1 MLGLKSRKLISLILS
16 FMLLLISAIPYGV
29 GAAHAAQAGK
39 GSPYVKVSGGLGHSL
54 ALKSNGTV
62 VAWGYNNFGQLNVP
76 AGLDGVTSI
85 AAGYYHSLALK
96 SDGSIVAWGY
106 NNSGQSNVPAGLD
119 GVVAI
124 AAGLDH
130 SLALRADG
138 TVVVWGSNTDGQLNV
153 PIGLDG
159 VVAIAA
165 GSHHSLALKSDGSIV
180 AWGRNN
186 TGQLNVPAGL
196 DGVVAIAAG
205 MNHSLALKSD
215 GTVVVWGSNVNGQ
228 TSVPAGLDGVTAIA
242 AGGYHS
248 LALKSDGSVVAWGRN
263 AYGQSN
269 VPTELDGVAAIAA
282 GDQHSLALKSDG
294 TIVAWGYNSYGQ
306 SNVPARTAM
315 PVKAVG
321 IAAGYSHSLALKSD
335 GAVVAWGYNN
345 SGQSSVPAG
354 LDGVTA
360 IAAGVDHSLAL
371 KADGTVVVWG
381 DNSRG
386 QRNVPAGLDGVVAIA
401 ANGWH
406 SLALKSDG
414 TVVAWG
420 YNNSG
425 QSSVPAGLDG
435 VVAIAAGM
443 HHSLALKSDGT
454 IVSWGSNSYGQR
466 NVPAGLDGVV
476 AIAAGERHSLALKA
490 DGTVV
495 AWGEN
500 ILGQANVPAGLN
512 GVAEIAAGE
521 FHSLALKADGTVVG
535 WGDNNFGQANV
546 PAGLDGVVAIA
557 AGMRNSMALKSD
569 GTVVAW
575 GSNNF
580 GQLNIPGDDRLSGLT
595 VQGGGLNPSFSPS
608 VTAYTCYIGTSVSS
622 VHITATLADTNYAEL
637 YVNNQPHPSGTAA
650 TVSVSGTPMVIP
662 IRVEPHLKPPRTYTI
677 TVLPD
682 DTPPDVQ
689 FAANGNATPSQSAES
704 TVTVTDAESGVDAD
718 SLQYAWSQS
727 TAPPADGWTDF
738 ADGDTLRQ
746 TSGDGNWYLHI
757 RAQDLA
763 GNVADAVSNAFVLDN
778 TAPELALNGSN
789 PMNIPQGGTYAEP
802 GAVALDAI
810 DGAIPASSITISG
823 AVDTTRLG
831 NYPIQYEVTDR
842 AGNTASVIRD
852 VNVYDGD
859 GPAIYLN
866 GPNPMTVEANSPFA
880 DPGATAQD
888 VQDGDLSA
896 SITVTGTVD
905 TSTLGTYTLAY
916 NVSDAAG
923 NAAAT
928 VTRTVYVQD
937 TQPPV
942 LTLLG
947 DSAMNVPLGAAFAD
961 PGAQATD
968 AYYGDISD
976 RIVVTGTV
984 DTSHAGK
991 YTLRYSAEDPSGN
1004 AAAVIRDVNVYDGD
1018 GPAIYLNGPNPMTV
1032 EANSPFADPGATA
1045 QDVQDGDLSA
1055 SITVTG
1061 TVDTS
1066 TLGTYTLAYNVSD
1079 AAGNAAATVTRTV
1092 YVQDT
1097 QPPVLTLLGD
1107 SAMNVPLGAAFADP
1121 GAQATDAY
1129 YGDISDRIVVSG
1141 AVDTHKAGTYR
1152 LRYNVTDPSGNAA
1165 AEVTRTV
1172 TVTAPAGSGG
1182 SSGSDGSGDS
1192 GYSGN
1197 SGTGGGSAALHQ
1209 VIIKI
1214 NGLVKRVD
1222 ALYESSDGQR
1232 ITRIFPTVGQ
1242 LSEALAAQSYYIRI
1256 EAQDIGEAVKMD
1268 LPAASLLHAVEL
1280 RQDAWL
1286 EWSVNGNGQRLPL
1299 HVLQGIPKEA
1309 TVTFGIAAAVGSVSD
1324 TSNGAIASVDGE
1336 PLLPHPVVYSLEA
1349 NDGSSMNWGRTYATL
1364 TAHLP
1369 EPANPY
1375 QATAVRIDENGRIR
1389 FVPSIFSNNGLVTIR
1404 SPYDG
1409 AYAVIETDHSFADVN
1424 GHWAQED
1431 IVLMANKLL
1440 IEGRGQGLFVPDDSV
1455 SRAEFAAM
1463 LVRALGLDDEPNGA
1477 APFRDVAPGAWYA
1490 GAVRAAQQH
1499 QLVVGFEDGTFRPEA
1514 PITREQMAVMII
1526 RAMEYAGYAPDA
1538 NGATTRT
1545 FADEADIAPW
1555 ARDAVDRLT
1564 GASIIRGL
1572 TETKFGPREHASRA
1586 QSAALLKRTLQAM
1599 QFINP

>member
-1 MLGLKSRKLISLILS
+1 MLFFKSRKLISLILS

-29 GAAHAAQAGK
+29 GAAQAGK

-76 AGLDGVTSI
+76 AALDGVTSI

-248 LALKSDGSVVAWGRN
+248 LALKSDGTVVAWGRN

-306 SNVPARTAM
+306 SNVPAGLAK
-315 PVKAVG
+315 PVKGTG

-335 GAVVAWGYNN
+335 GTVVAWGYNYY
-345 SGQSSVPAG
+345 GQTNVPAG
-354 LDGVTA
+354 LEGVTA

-406 SLALKSDG
+406 SLALKADG

-420 YNNSG
+420 YNNSD

-466 NVPAGLDGVV
+466 NAPAGLDGVV
-476 AIAAGERHSLALKA
+476 AIAAGERHSLALKS

-500 ILGQANVPAGLN
+500 FLGQANVPAGLN
-512 GVAEIAAGE
+512 GVAAIAAGE
-521 FHSLALKADGTVVG
+521 FHSLALKADGTIVG
-535 WGDNNFGQANV
+535 WGDKNFGQANV
-546 PAGLDGVVAIA
+546 PAGLDGVTGIA

-575 GSNNF
+575 GSSNF
-580 GQLNIPGDDRLSGLT
+580 GQLNIPGDVRLSGLT

-608 VTAYTCYIGTSVSS
+608 VTAYTYYIGSSVSS
-622 VHITATLADTNYAEL
+622 VQVTATLADAAHAEL
-637 YVNNQPHPSGTAA
+637 YVNNQPHASGTAA
-650 TVSVSGTPMVIP
+650 TVNVPGASTVIP
-662 IRVEPHLKPPRTYTI
+662 VRVEPYLNPPRTYTI
-677 TVLPD
+677 TVLRD

-689 FAANGNATPSQSAES
+689 FAANGNATPAQNAES
-704 TVTVTDAESGVDAD
+704 TVTVNDAESGVDAA

-727 TAPPADGWTDF
+727 TAPPADGWNVF
-738 ADGDTLRQ
+738 ANGDTLRQ

-789 PMNIPQGGTYAEP
+789 PMNIPQGGTYTEL
-802 GAVALDAI
+802 GATAFDDN
-810 DGAIPASSITISG
+810 DGVIPSSSIMISG
-823 AVDTTRLG
+823 TVDTARLG
-831 NYPIQYEVTDR
+831 NYTVQYTAADR
-842 AGNTASVIRD
+842 AGNTATVTRD
-852 VNVYDGD
+852 VYVYDGD
-859 GPAIYLN
+859 EPAIELI

-880 DPGATAQD
+880 DPGATAYD
-888 VQDGDLSA
+888 VQDGDLTA
-896 SITVTGTVD
+896 SIQVTGAVE
-905 TSTLGTYTLAY
+905 TSVLGTYSLSY
-916 NVSDAAG
+916 DVSDTAG

-947 DSAMNVPLGAAFAD
+947 DPVMSVPFGAAFAD

-968 AYYGDISD
+968 AYYGDVSHL
-976 RIVVTGTV
+976 IVVIGMV
-984 DTSHAGK
+984 DTGKAGV
-991 YTLRYSAEDPSGN
+991 YTLRYSVEDPSGN
-1004 AAAVIRDVNVYDGD
+1004 AA
-1018 GPAIYLNGPNPMTV
+1018 
-1032 EANSPFADPGATA
+1032 E
-1045 QDVQDGDLSA
+1045 
-1055 SITVTG
+1055 
-1061 TVDTS
+1061 
-1066 TLGTYTLAYNVSD
+1066 
-1079 AAGNAAATVTRTV
+1079 
-1092 YVQDT
+1092 
-1097 QPPVLTLLGD
+1097 
-1107 SAMNVPLGAAFADP
+1107 
-1121 GAQATDAY
+1121 
-1129 YGDISDRIVVSG
+1129 
-1141 AVDTHKAGTYR
+1141 
-1152 LRYNVTDPSGNAA
+1152 
-1165 AEVTRTV
+1165 EVTRTV
-1172 TVTAPAGSGG
+1172 TVTAPEDG
-1182 SSGSDGSGDS
+1182 SSGSDDS
-1192 GYSGN
+1192 GNPGDPGTDESSG
-1197 SGTGGGSAALHQ
+1197 SGGSAGIFQ
-1209 VIIKI
+1209 VNVRI
-1214 NGLVKRVD
+1214 NGVVKWVD
-1222 ALYESSDGQR
+1222 ASYETAGGQR
-1232 ITRIFPTVGQ
+1232 VIRIFPTAEQV
-1242 LSEALAAQSYYIRI
+1242 SEAFAADPEGILI
-1256 EAQDIGEAVKMD
+1256 EAQDIGDAVEMD
-1268 LPAASLLHAVEL
+1268 LPAAPLLNAVKL
-1280 RQDAWL
+1280 RQDARL
-1286 EWSVNGNGQRLPL
+1286 EWSVNGNGLRIPL
-1299 HVLQGIPKEA
+1299 HVLQGVSEEE
-1309 TVTFGIAAAVGSVSD
+1309 TVTFMIAAAEGFAGVD
-1324 TSNGAIASVDGE
+1324 WNDPIARVEGE
-1336 PLLPHPVVYSLEA
+1336 LLLPHPIVYMLQAKHGDSI
-1349 NDGSSMNWGRTYATL
+1349 DWTPTYALL

-1490 GAVRAAQQH
+1490 GAVRAAH
-1499 QLVVGFEDGTFRPEA
+1499 EAQLIDGFEDGTFRSME
-1514 PITREQMAVMII
+1514 PITREQAAVMIV
-1526 RAMEYAGYAPDA
+1526 RAMVYAGAAPVADV
-1538 NGATTRT
+1538 TPKT
-1545 FADEADIAPW
+1545 FADAADIAPW
-1555 ARDAVDRLT
+1555 ARDAVKRLAE
-1564 GASIIRGL
+1564 ASVIHGL
-1572 TETKFGPREHASRA
+1572 SERTFGPREHVTRA

-1599 QFINP
+1599 QFINPQDRATIQVYRSFLQPG

>member
-1 MLGLKSRKLISLILS
+1 
-16 FMLLLISAIPYGV
+16 MLLLISAIPYGV

-386 QRNVPAGLDGVVAIA
+386 QRNVPAGLDGVTAIA

-406 SLALKSDG
+406 SLALKADG

-420 YNNSG
+420 YNNSD

-476 AIAAGERHSLALKA
+476 AIAAGERHSLALNA

-500 ILGQANVPAGLN
+500 FLGQANVPAGLN
-512 GVAEIAAGE
+512 GVAAIAAGE
-521 FHSLALKADGTVVG
+521 FHSLALKADGTIVG
-535 WGDNNFGQANV
+535 WGDNNFSQANV
-546 PAGLDGVVAIA
+546 PAVLDGVTGIA

-575 GSNNF
+575 GSSNF
-580 GQLNIPGDDRLSGLT
+580 GLLNIPGDDRLSGLT
-595 VQGGGLNPSFSPS
+595 VQGGGLNPAFSPT
-608 VTAYTCYIGTSVSS
+608 VTAYTYYIDSSVSS
-622 VHITATLADTNYAEL
+622 VQVTATLADAAHAEL
-637 YVNNQPHPSGTAA
+637 YVNNQPHASGTAA
-650 TVSVSGTPMVIP
+650 TVNVPGASTVIP
-662 IRVEPHLKPPRTYTI
+662 VRVEPYLKPPRTYTI
-677 TVLPD
+677 TVLRD

-689 FAANGNATPSQSAES
+689 FVANGNATPAKTAES
-704 TVTVTDAESGVDAD
+704 IVTVNDSGSGVDAA

-727 TAPPADGWTDF
+727 TAPPADGWNVF
-738 ADGDTLRQ
+738 ANGDTLRQ

-757 RAQDLA
+757 RAQDLV
-763 GNVADAVSNAFVLDN
+763 GNVTYTVSDVFVLDH
-778 TAPELALNGSN
+778 TAPVITLNGSN
-789 PMNIPQGGTYAEP
+789 PMHIPQGGTYAEP
-802 GAVALDAI
+802 GASALDVI
-810 DGAIPASSITISG
+810 DGAIPTSSIVISG
-823 AVDTTRLG
+823 TVDTARLG
-831 NYPIQYEVTDR
+831 NYTVQYTAADR
-842 AGNTASVIRD
+842 AGNTATVTRD
-852 VNVYDGD
+852 VYVYDGD
-859 GPAIYLN
+859 EPAIDLI

-880 DPGATAQD
+880 DPGATAYD
-888 VQDGDLSA
+888 VQDGDLTA
-896 SITVTGTVD
+896 SIQVTGAVD
-905 TSTLGTYTLAY
+905 PSTLGTYTLSY
-916 NVSDAAG
+916 DVSDTAG

-947 DSAMNVPLGAAFAD
+947 DPAMSVPVGAAFAD

-968 AYYGDISD
+968 AYYGD
-976 RIVVTGTV
+976 V
-984 DTSHAGK
+984 
-991 YTLRYSAEDPSGN
+991 
-1004 AAAVIRDVNVYDGD
+1004 
-1018 GPAIYLNGPNPMTV
+1018 
-1032 EANSPFADPGATA
+1032 SP
-1045 QDVQDGDLSA
+1045 L
-1055 SITVTG
+1055 
-1061 TVDTS
+1061 
-1066 TLGTYTLAYNVSD
+1066 
-1079 AAGNAAATVTRTV
+1079 
-1092 YVQDT
+1092 
-1097 QPPVLTLLGD
+1097 
-1107 SAMNVPLGAAFADP
+1107 
-1121 GAQATDAY
+1121 
-1129 YGDISDRIVVSG
+1129 IVVSG

-1242 LSEALAAQSYYIRI
+1242 LSEALADQSYYIRI

-1490 GAVRAAQQH
+1490 GAVRAAH
-1499 QLVVGFEDGTFRPEA
+1499 EAQLIDGFQDGTFRPME
-1514 PITREQMAVMII
+1514 PITREQTAVMIV
-1526 RAMEYAGYAPDA
+1526 RAMEYAGSAPVAD
-1538 NGATTRT
+1538 GTPKT
-1545 FADEADIAPW
+1545 FDDSADIAPW
-1555 ARDAVDRLT
+1555 ADAAVDRLT

-1572 TETKFGPREHASRA
+1572 SETTFGPREHVTRA